1 MVTPMFLNP
10 SDIAELTGVKIG
22 RAGKTRG
29 QCQAAALKTMRIPFY
44 LNMAGRVIVARAML
58 EGGVNK
64 IAEPTT
70 WESARA

>member
-1 MVTPMFLNP
+1 MFLQPNEL
-10 SDIAELTGVKIG
+10 AELTGVKIG

-29 QCQAAALKTMRIPFY
+29 QCQAAALKAMRIPFY
-44 LNMAGRVIVARAML
+44 LNMAGRAIVARATI
-58 EGGVNK
+58 EGGTSK